1 MGLSI
6 WFFVI
11 ATVKPT
17 KYLILTYLLKYLLTV
32 WSFKTR
38 ISLLRVAPLVKI
50 FLCNFNY
57 LTSNY
62 LLSFSEY
69 QTIDMVKS
77 AYFLNVIHMML
88 MSNSSSLP
96 LFVHFCTRT
105 ELGMYFRFYSFYSF
119 FYCFSLSV
127 SSTGTDFLVWIW
139 ILAVEILFWFN
150 FLFCVILRRNIGAWI
165 HATFLRKYT
174 CKWNLDILV
183 YLPSFIRK

>member
-1 MGLSI
+1 M
-6 WFFVI
+6 
-11 ATVKPT
+11 
-17 KYLILTYLLKYLLTV
+17 
-32 WSFKTR
+32 
-38 ISLLRVAPLVKI
+38 
-50 FLCNFNY
+50 CNFNY

-62 LLSFSEY
+62 VMSFSEY

-77 AYFLNVIHMML
+77 SYFLNVIHMML

-96 LFVHFCTRT
+96 FTCSLLYVL
-105 ELGMYFRFYSFYSF
+105 ELNYVLIFRFYSF

-127 SSTGTDFLVWIW
+127 SSTGTAFLVWLW
-139 ILAVEILFWFN
+139 ILFFAKALLFWFN